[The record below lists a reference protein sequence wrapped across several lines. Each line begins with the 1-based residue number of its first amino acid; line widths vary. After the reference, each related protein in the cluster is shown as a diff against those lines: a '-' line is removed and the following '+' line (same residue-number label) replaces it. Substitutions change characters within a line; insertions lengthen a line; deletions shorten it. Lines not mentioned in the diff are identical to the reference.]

1 MFEWISRF
9 WPMGTKPRT
18 EPVEAIRTLAALH
31 QAGLSLPSI
40 WGELARNPLYGEIP
54 VAMTTALEDGVNP
67 HDALQSLTAQADPPW
82 RALGACWA
90 IARVSG
96 APLGQALE
104 ALAEALSDIS
114 RTKRRIT
121 AALAGPTATM
131 RLVMALPVIGI
142 IGGELGG
149 QSSLAF
155 LLGTGLGASVL
166 ALGSAMMLGAWWWL
180 RLLAERAKP
189 DPAAFGL
196 EMDLFAMATGGG
208 APPERAQD
216 LVASVCSEYSLEV
229 GEADSLQN
237 LVSLSRRAGVPVAG
251 LARSSARARRDLG
264 RTTAEER
271 MARLGVSVV
280 MPLGLLVLPAFV
292 LVAVVPMAVSL
303 WEGSLA

>member
-1 MFEWISRF
+1 MFEWIPRFGPRSR
-9 WPMGTKPRT
+9 KPPT
-18 EPVEAIRTLAALH
+18 DPVEAIRTLAALH
-31 QAGLSLPSI
+31 QAGLSLPSL
-40 WGELARNPLYGEIP
+40 WAELARNRRFGDIP
-54 VAMTTALEDGVNP
+54 VAIIAEMDDGVNP
-67 HDALQSLTAQADPPW
+67 HDALQSLATEADPPW

-96 APLGQALE
+96 APLGPALE
-104 ALAEALSDIS
+104 ALAEALGDIS
-114 RTKRRIT
+114 RTQRQIT
-121 AALAGPTATM
+121 AALAGPKATM

-155 LLGTGLGASVL
+155 LVGTGLGASL
-166 ALGSAMMLGAWWWL
+166 FALGAAMMLGAWWWL

-189 DPAAFGL
+189 DPAALGL
-196 EMDLFAMATGGG
+196 EMDLFAIATGGG
-208 APPERAQD
+208 ALPERAQD
-216 LVASVCSEYSLEV
+216 LVTKVCSEYSLDV
-229 GEADSLQN
+229 GEADSLHN

-251 LARSSARARRDLG
+251 LARAGARARRDLG
-264 RTTAEER
+264 RTNAEEL

-303 WEGSLA
+303 WEGALA

>member
-1 MFEWISRF
+1 MFESISRV
-9 WPMGTKPRT
+9 WPRGTKPLA

-31 QAGLSLPSI
+31 QAGLSLPSL
-40 WGELARNPLYGEIP
+40 WAELSRNPGYGDIP
-54 VAMTTALEDGVNP
+54 VAMTTAIDDGVNP
-67 HDALQSLTAQADPPW
+67 HDALRSLTTDAGHSW

-96 APLGQALE
+96 APLGPALE
-104 ALAEALSDIS
+104 ALAEALSDIA
-114 RTKRRIT
+114 RTKRQIT
-121 AALAGPTATM
+121 AALAGPKATM
-131 RLVMALPVIGI
+131 RLVMALPVMGI

-166 ALGSAMMLGAWWWL
+166 ALGTAMMLGAWWWL

-189 DPAAFGL
+189 DPAALGL

-208 APPERAQD
+208 ALPERAQD
-216 LVASVCSEYSLEV
+216 LVAAVCSEYSLEV
-229 GEADSLQN
+229 GEPDSLHN
-237 LVSLSRRAGVPVAG
+237 LVSLSRRAGVPVSG
-251 LARSSARARRDLG
+251 LARSSARARRDRG
-264 RTTAEER
+264 RTNAEER

-303 WEGSLA
+303 WQGSLA

>member
-1 MFEWISRF
+1 MFEWISRL
-9 WPMGTKPRT
+9 WPTGTKPTT

-31 QAGLSLPSI
+31 QAGLSLPSL
-40 WGELARNPLYGEIP
+40 WAELSRHPRYGDIP
-54 VAMTTALEDGVNP
+54 VAMTTAIDDGVNP
-67 HDALQSLTAQADPPW
+67 HDALRSLTTDAGPSW

-96 APLGQALE
+96 APLGPALE

-114 RTKRRIT
+114 RTKRQIT
-121 AALAGPTATM
+121 AALAGPKATM

-155 LLGTGLGASVL
+155 LVGTGLGASVL
-166 ALGSAMMLGAWWWL
+166 ALGTAMMLGAWWWL

-189 DPAAFGL
+189 DPAALGL
-196 EMDLFAMATGGG
+196 EMDLFAIATGGG
-208 APPERAQD
+208 ALPERAQD

-229 GEADSLQN
+229 GEEDSLQN

-251 LARSSARARRDLG
+251 LARSSARARRDRG
-264 RTTAEER
+264 RTNAEER
-271 MARLGVSVV
+271 MSRLGVSVV

-303 WEGSLA
+303 WEGSRA

>member
-1 MFEWISRF
+1 MFSWIPRLRHKSRKSS
-9 WPMGTKPRT
+9 PDA
-18 EPVEAIRTLAALH
+18 VAAIRTLSALH
-31 QAGLSLPSI
+31 QAGLSPPSM
-40 WGELARNPLYGEIP
+40 WAELAHDSRHGDIP
-54 VAMTTALEDGVNP
+54 IAMTNVIAEGANP
-67 HDALQSLTAQADPPW
+67 HDALQSVTAEADPSW

-104 ALAEALSDIS
+104 ALAEALTDIS
-114 RTKRRIT
+114 RTQRHIA

-131 RLVMALPVIGI
+131 RLVMVLPVIGV

-149 QSSLAF
+149 QSSAAF
-155 LLGTGLGASVL
+155 LFGTGLGASVL
-166 ALGSAMMLGAWWWL
+166 ALGVAMMCGAWWWL

-189 DPAAFGL
+189 DPADLGL
-196 EMDLFAMATGGG
+196 ELDLFAIATGGG
-208 APPERAQD
+208 ALPERAQA
-216 LVASVCSEYSLEV
+216 VVMSVCSDYGMQLGDPHALER
-229 GEADSLQN
+229 
-237 LVSLSRRAGVPVAG
+237 LVALSRRAGVPVAS
-251 LARSSARARRDLG
+251 LARASARLRRDLG
-264 RTTAEER
+264 RTDAEER